1 MFRRSTR
8 KKNIHEIRQT
18 YRFPF
23 RQEKD
28 KGPFKFELLLL
39 VLVVVLLII

>member
-23 RQEKD
+23 RQKKD
-28 KGPFKFELLLL
+28 KDSFKLEFLLIVLVIGLLL
-39 VLVVVLLII
+39 I